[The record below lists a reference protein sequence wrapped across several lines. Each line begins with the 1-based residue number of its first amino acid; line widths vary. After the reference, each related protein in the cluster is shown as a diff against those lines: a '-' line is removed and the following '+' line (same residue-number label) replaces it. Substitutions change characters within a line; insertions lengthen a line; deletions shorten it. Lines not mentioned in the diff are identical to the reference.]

1 MGQVE
6 KTVAGQRDGS
16 DIFEA
21 ARTIWKTRLMS
32 VRIATMLK
40 AEAIS
45 RVGP

>member
-21 ARTIWKTRLMS
+21 ARTIWKTRSIS

-40 AEAIS
+40 ADAIR